1 MTELVTPPEA
11 LPGLDRW
18 WGSLRQRRLELPK
31 PVVQTHSERL
41 GSWDADVVIAG
52 GTLGI
57 LLGAALAK
65 RGWRVILLE
74 RGILRGREQEWNSSQ
89 QELRVLLELDLLTP
103 AEWEKVQ
110 VTQYPCGRIAFGNGP
125 SWWVEGVLNVGVD
138 PIGLLECL
146 KSRFLE
152 WGGRLA
158 EQQAFVGATV
168 HPDGICIQTDTG
180 QIYAQLLLD
189 AMGHRSPIVAQARK
203 GQPPDSV
210 CLVVGSC
217 AQGLPFQNYGDL
229 FYSFTPAQNG
239 YQPFWEAFPARD
251 GRTTYLFTYCD
262 LAPERPSLSTLWQ
275 DYLNWLPPYQGIDL
289 AEIAWIRKL
298 CGVFPAYRRSPLQ
311 MPWDCILAVGDSSG
325 SQSPLSFGGF
335 GAMLRHLDRL
345 QQGIH
350 EALSQQQLDQAS
362 LALLQPYQPNL
373 AVTWLF
379 QQAMIPP
386 LRSPTWDPESINRL
400 LSKVF
405 QAMFA
410 AGPQVV
416 KPFLQDVVQFGGLAQ
431 ALWGVMSRDPGLV
444 AGLLPQMGLPE
455 LVQWSGHFG
464 ALGIYDLLERTTSR
478 YLKSLGK
485 EHLDKKEHNV
495 GYLWKRRREAWRYG
509 SGRDHSPGS
518 PEQN

>member
-1 MTELVTPPEA
+1 MAEFVPPPEA
-11 LPGLDRW
+11 LPTLDRW
-18 WGSLRQRRLELPK
+18 WGSLRQPQAELP
-31 PVVQTHSERL
+31 PAVVHPSSARL
-41 GSWDADVVIAG
+41 GSQSWDADVVIAG

-74 RGILRGREQEWNSSQ
+74 RGILRGREQEWNTSR
-89 QELRVLLELDLLTP
+89 QELQVLLELELLTP
-103 AEWEKVQ
+103 REWEKVQ
-110 VTQYPCGRIAFGNGP
+110 VTHYPGGRIGFGDGP

-138 PIGLLECL
+138 PAGLLEHC
-146 KSRFLE
+146 KAHFLE
-152 WGGRLA
+152 WGGQLRENTCFL
-158 EQQAFVGATV
+158 GAAV
-168 HPDGICIQTDTG
+168 HPDGIGIQTNTG
-180 QIYAQLLLD
+180 SLTAQLLVD
-189 AMGHRSPIVAQARK
+189 AMGHRSPLVAQARR

-217 AQGLPFQNYGDL
+217 AQGLPDQPTGDL

-239 YQPFWEAFPARD
+239 YQPFWEAFPACD

-262 LAPERPSLSTLWQ
+262 RDPRRPSLEQLWR
-275 DYLNWLPPYQGIDL
+275 DYCRLLPAYQGVEL
-289 AEIAWIRKL
+289 AQIRWVRKL

-311 MPWDCILAVGDSSG
+311 LPWDRLLAVGDSSG

-350 EALSQQQLDQAS
+350 ESLAQRQLNQAA

-379 QQAMIPP
+379 QKAMIPP
-386 LRSPTWDPESINRL
+386 LQNKSWDPNSINRL
-400 LSKVF
+400 LSRVF
-405 QAMFA
+405 EAMFA

-431 ALWGVMSRDPGLV
+431 ALWGVTRRDPSLV
-444 AGLLPQMGLPE
+444 ARLLPRLGLPE
-455 LVQWSGHFG
+455 LVAWAGHFG
-464 ALGIYDLLERTTSR
+464 ALGLYELLQRLTDRPEPETNPQD
-478 YLKSLGK
+478 YF
-485 EHLDKKEHNV
+485 
-495 GYLWKRRREAWRYG
+495 WKRRREAWRYG
-509 SGRDHSPGS
+509 CGQDYKLFP
-518 PEQN
+518 